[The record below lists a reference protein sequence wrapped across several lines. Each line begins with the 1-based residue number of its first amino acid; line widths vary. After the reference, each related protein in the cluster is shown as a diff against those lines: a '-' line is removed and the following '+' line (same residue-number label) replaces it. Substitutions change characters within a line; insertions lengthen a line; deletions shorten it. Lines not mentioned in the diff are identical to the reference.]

1 MLHGCFSFLPQA
13 FPAVRLVPR
22 ASAGAFL
29 PSEKTLFARAFRV
42 M

>member
-1 MLHGCFSFLPQA
+1 MGCFSFLPQA
-13 FPAVRLVPR
+13 FLAAQLVPR

-29 PSEKTLFARAFRV
+29 PSEKFLFARAFRV